1 MVEEILRISF
11 IEQDRVH
18 KKTEQIPEGFADFI
32 Y

>member
-18 KKTEQIPEGFADFI
+18 KAEQIPEGFADFI